1 MINENIE
8 ESILELKNV
17 KYFYNKDS
25 IILDD
30 VNVSFEKGNFY
41 TIFGPSGSGKTTLL
55 SLICGLDKIKDGEII
70 YNGKNLDKIGLS
82 KYRREYVSII
92 FQSYN
97 LITYMTALQNVILGI
112 EVKGVKCKDKK
123 DLAVKML
130 KIVGLTEEQI
140 NQKVLTLSGGQQQR
154 VAIARALV
162 SRTDLII
169 ADEPT
174 GNLDEKTSNE
184 IIKLFKNIVKEENKC
199 LLMVTHNNDI
209 AKEADK
215 SYILKDK
222 KIKEITQ

>member
-1 MINENIE
+1 MINENLKE
-8 ESILELKNV
+8 NVLELKNV

-25 IILDD
+25 LILDD
-30 VNVSFEKGNFY
+30 VNIGFEKGKFY

-55 SLICGLDKIKDGEII
+55 SLICGLDKIKDGEIL
-70 YNGKNLDKIGLS
+70 YEGKNLDNIGLS

-112 EVKGVKCKDKK
+112 EVKGVKCKDRK
-123 DLAVKML
+123 DLALSML
-130 KIVGLTEEQI
+130 KRVGLTEEQA

-174 GNLDEKTSNE
+174 GNLDEDTSKE
-184 IIKLFKNIVKEENKC
+184 IIKLFKSIVKEENKC

-222 KIKEITQ
+222 KIQEIS